1 MVSVGG
7 CRHESITAPACGK
20 SHLLLLLLLFLWGG
34 TGPLDSHCP
43 EDSLD
48 VTGRC
53 WPHSQVSSGAEGPIS
68 GSYPAPCCSPFCTPL
83 PWPPAGLQAELS
95 VTKWARARS
104 ADHSTSLRPCKAAS
118 PCPSHPM
125 GNEGWTA
132 APAQGRRAREV
143 DTVVKTD
150 RGAHE
155 FEFWCGH
162 LLAGGS
168 CQISLSLSFIFWMI
182 R

>member
-1 MVSVGG
+1 MWEKPSAIIIVIVFVGWN
-7 CRHESITAPACGK
+7 RAPRQ
-20 SHLLLLLLLFLWGG
+20 
-34 TGPLDSHCP
+34 PLCP

-53 WPHSQVSSGAEGPIS
+53 WPHSQMSSGAEGPIS
-68 GSYPAPCCSPFCTPL
+68 GSYPAPCCSPFCTAL

-104 ADHSTSLRPCKAAS
+104 ADHSISLRPCKAAS

-132 APAQGRRAREV
+132 APAQGCRAREV

-150 RGAHE
+150 RGVPE

-168 CQISLSLSFIFWMI
+168 CQISLSLSFIFWMM